1 MIPIRLA
8 VIGAGH
14 LGRIHA
20 RLLKQVDGAQLV
32 GVADPIEAARQA
44 AAAECGVNAI
54 ADYRQ
59 LIGQIDAA
67 IVATPTVLHHAVGCE
82 LLRAGIHL
90 LIEKPLASTLAEA
103 DELLAAAR
111 AGGAILQVGH
121 IERFNPALAA
131 VQDQVPQPK
140 YIQAS
145 RMSGYTFRSTD
156 IGVVLDLMIHDIDLV
171 LSLTRSP
178 LRHVDAIGVSVIGD
192 HEDIAQARLTF
203 ANGCIANLT
212 ASRVSYR
219 AERVMQIWSSSGFAA
234 VDFSTRDATVVRPS
248 AVISNREIQIESL
261 TAERKQHLKDHLFDE
276 LLPAS
281 HFQAEANNALLDELK
296 DFVRSVQTGS
306 QPRVTGEDG
315 RAALQVAEQVLEQIE
330 AHAWNGESEGPIG
343 PRLLTSRPILRGPHW
358 SRQPA
363 STDSIRRK
371 EAS

>member
-1 MIPIRLA
+1 MKPIRLA

-32 GVADPIEAARQA
+32 AVADPIEAARQS
-44 AAAECGVNAI
+44 AAAECGVPAL

-59 LIGQIDAA
+59 LLGQIDAA
-67 IVATPTVLHHAVGCE
+67 VVATPTVLHHAVGCE
-82 LLRAGIHL
+82 LLRAGVHL

-131 VQDQVPQPK
+131 VKDQVPQPK

-145 RMSGYTFRSTD
+145 RMSGFTFRSTD

-171 LSLTRSP
+171 LSLTKSP
-178 LRHVDAIGVSVIGD
+178 VRHVDAIGVSVMGD
-192 HEDIAQARLTF
+192 HEDIGQARLTF
-203 ANGCIANLT
+203 ANGCIADLT

-234 VDFSTRDATVVRPS
+234 IDFSTRAATVVRPS
-248 AVISNREIQIESL
+248 DAIRNREIHIDAL
-261 TAERKQHLKDHLFDE
+261 APERKQSLKDHLFDE
-276 LLPAS
+276 LLPTS
-281 HFQAEANNALLDELK
+281 RFQVDATNALLDELR
-296 DFVRSVQTGS
+296 DFVHSVQTGS

-315 RAALQVAEQVLEQIE
+315 REALSVAEQILEQIE

-358 SRQPA
+358 SRQSA
-363 STDSIRRK
+363 SMDTMRRK